1 VYVGKLLQRYPAGR
15 RLWQLLLGEE
25 EDQPVGQVV
34 WSDVCSDE
42 DEKVRGTSYLSY
54 IGCPDC
60 REQQLSRCTGAGGDN
75 GIAKR

>member
-42 DEKVRGTSYLSY
+42 DEKVRGLILATLDAPTAASS
-54 IGCPDC
+54 
-60 REQQLSRCTGAGGDN
+60 S
-75 GIAKR
+75 